1 MPKQTNAKPKSVNE
15 KPKSETKKPILKTS
29 PKTGLTPQQEK
40 FCQQVVL
47 NGGDLSAA
55 YRKAYPKALK
65 WKNNSLHVNA
75 SKLFADTRVQLRI
88 EELKIKVA
96 EKAAK
101 QFDVD
106 ADYVLRR
113 HVEMDTLDVMDILD
127 DDGDILPIRQWPKAW
142 RTSISGIEMT
152 ELKAGKDDQST
163 LRSVLKK
170 IKWPDKV
177 ANLKALGSHVKVM
190 AYREQLG
197 ISDPKGD
204 PLTLLSGQLSAEES
218 AALYKELTS
227 QR

>member
-1 MPKQTNAKPKSVNE
+1 MPKQTNA
-15 KPKSETKKPILKTS
+15 KPKSETKKPILKAS

-47 NGGDLSAA
+47 NGGNQSEA
-55 YRKAYPKALK
+55 YRKAYPKSLK
-65 WKNNSLHVNA
+65 WKDNVVNNKASL
-75 SKLFADTRVQLRI
+75 LFAHGKVKVRVA
-88 EELKIKVA
+88 ELQARMA
-96 EKAAK
+96 EKAEK

-127 DDGDILPIRQWPKAW
+127 EDGDILPIRQWPKAW
-142 RTSISGIEMT
+142 RTSISGIEMV

-227 QR
+227 SQR